1 MSKSLVIVE
10 SPAKSKTI
18 KKYLGEGFE
27 VMASYGHIRDLEAK
41 NGAVDPDNNFKLSY
55 TISDSKHE
63 EQFNKIRIAVKK
75 VDHLYLATD
84 PDREGEAIA
93 WHLYELLVEKGAIK
107 NQTVSRVVFHEITKR
122 AIVDAVQNPREI
134 AIDLVHAQLARR
146 ALDHLIGFKLSPVL
160 WEKIRIRKL
169 SAGRVQSPALRLIV
183 ERELEINAFDPR
195 EYWSIEADLNTKGQK
210 FKGKLTF
217 LDGDKISQF
226 SINNEKDAFA
236 AQKKLTKAANG
247 ILTIEK
253 IEKKKRKRNPAP
265 PFITSTLQQE
275 ASRKLGFSAQRTMIV
290 AQQLYEGIEIDGEGV
305 GLISYMRTDSVV
317 LAQEALEEIRE
328 VIKEKYGANNL
339 PSESRSFKNKTKNA
353 QEAHEAIRPTSA
365 KREPSHLKKALARDQ
380 FRLYELIWKRTI
392 ACQMIHATI
401 DTVSIDLSADTP
413 KNMFRANGSTIAI
426 PGFMEVYQESFEEGD
441 KKSKVNDDNKGLLP
455 PMKEKQQIE
464 LLQIRPEQHFTEPPP
479 RFSEASLVKA
489 LEEHGIGRPSTYAPI
504 LQTLQARDYTKL
516 EKKRFHPT
524 MVGRMVHKFLKEHF
538 AKYID
543 YDFTAKLEEELN
555 EISRGEREWIPVMKQ
570 FWEPLKALIDEKLET
585 ITDVTLDETCPK
597 CSTALTIKSGKNGLF
612 IGCTAYPD
620 CNYTRNAN
628 HSEHQENETQVL
640 EGQQCPKCDSNLIIK
655 QGPYGKFVG
664 CSGYPDCRYLKPILE
679 PEDETGV
686 KCPTC
691 KKGDMLKR
699 RSKKGKIFFS
709 CSSYPDCKY
718 AVWNKPVNDPCPQCE
733 WPMLTIKTTKKS
745 GSKKVCEECKYSEHY
760 DPPEESE
767 NENDNENQQ
776 TS

>member
-1 MSKSLVIVE
+1 MTKSLVIVE
-10 SPAKSKTI
+10 SPAKAKTI
-18 KKYLGEGFE
+18 EKYLGKGFK

-41 NGAVDPDNNFKLSY
+41 NGAVDPDNDFKLSY

-63 EQFNKIRIAVKK
+63 EQFNKIKAAVKN
-75 VDHLYLATD
+75 VDNLYLATD

-107 NQTVSRVVFHEITKR
+107 DQDVSRVVFHEITKR
-122 AIVDAVQNPREI
+122 AIVDAVQHPREI
-134 AIDLVHAQLARR
+134 AIDLVNAQLARR

-183 ERELEINAFDPR
+183 ERELEIKAFIPK
-195 EYWSIEADLNTKGQK
+195 EYWSIEADLTTEGQG

-226 SINNEKDAFA
+226 SVTNEKDAKA
-236 AQKKLTKAANG
+236 AEKKLSKAANG
-247 ILTIEK
+247 VLKIEK

-275 ASRKLGFSAQRTMIV
+275 SSRKLGFSAQRTMIV

-317 LAQEALEEIRE
+317 LAKEALDEIRE
-328 VIKEKYGANNL
+328 VIKKKFGDKNL
-339 PSESRSFKNKTKNA
+339 PDEPRTFKNKTKNA

-365 KREPSHLKKALARDQ
+365 LRDPATLKKALSRDQ

-401 DTVSIDLSADTP
+401 DTVSIDLSAGTP

-426 PGFMEVYQESFEEGD
+426 PGFMEVYQESLGD
-441 KKSKVNDDNKGLLP
+441 DSKKSKSDDDNKGLLP
-455 PMKEKQQIE
+455 PMEEGQEIE
-464 LLQIRPEQHFTEPPP
+464 LIKIRPEQHFTEPPP
-479 RFSEASLVKA
+479 RYSEASLVKA

-504 LQTLQARDYTKL
+504 LQTLQARDYVKL

-538 AKYID
+538 TKYVD
-543 YDFTAKLEEELN
+543 YDFTAHLEEELN
-555 EISRGEREWIPVMKQ
+555 EISRGERDWIPVMRD
-570 FWEPLKALIDEKLET
+570 FWVPLKELIEEKTET
-585 ITDVTLDETCPK
+585 IKDVTLDETCPK
-597 CSTALTIKSGKNGLF
+597 CNTPLTIKNGKNGLF
-612 IGCTAYPD
+612 IGCTGYPD
-620 CNYTRNAN
+620 CNYTRNVN
-628 HSEHQENETQVL
+628 HTEHQENETQVL
-640 EGQQCPKCDSNLIIK
+640 EDQQCPQCNSNLIIK
-655 QGPYGKFVG
+655 QGPYGKFIG
-664 CSGYPDCRYLKPILE
+664 CSGYPECRYLKPIQE

-709 CSSYPDCKY
+709 CSRYPDCKY
-718 AVWNKPVNDPCPQCE
+718 AVWNKPVNDPCPQCK

-745 GSKKVCEECKYSEHY
+745 GSKKICEECKYSEPY
-760 DPPEESE
+760 DLPEEEEE
-767 NENDNENQQ
+767 NNETN
-776 TS
+776 